1 MVIFIDFF
9 FKFINKYGL
18 FLIYS
23 FIFLEYSCFPL
34 PSEVILPTAGAFA
47 QSNNINVFL
56 IILFSIFISLLASI
70 ICYLIGRFGNKY
82 FLPKIQKKMNKSIS
96 TCLNYF
102 NKYGS
107 LSICFGRLIPLCRT
121 YISFFAGLNKFN
133 IFKYIFYSSIGIG
146 LWNTILILLGYNFY
160 NNLDFIIEIYNK
172 YTIINKE
179 KLNNYLNNHL
189 TLSYSSMDNYYH
201 CAFKYYINN
210 ILRLCEIS
218 FQ

>member
-133 IFKYIFYSSIGIG
+133 IFKYILYSSIGIG

-172 YTIINKE
+172 YTIIIVAILFILAFIYLLKKYMRYQNERRKNFKNKCNANSWSKE
-179 KLNNYLNNHL
+179 N
-189 TLSYSSMDNYYH
+189 
-201 CAFKYYINN
+201 
-210 ILRLCEIS
+210 
-218 FQ
+218 